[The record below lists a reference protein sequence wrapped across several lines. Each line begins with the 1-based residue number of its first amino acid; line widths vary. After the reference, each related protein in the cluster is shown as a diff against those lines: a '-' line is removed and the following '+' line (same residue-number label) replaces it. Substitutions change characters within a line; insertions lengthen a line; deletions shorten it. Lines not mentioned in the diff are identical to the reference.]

1 VTIKLLFIVLKYT
14 SFRIKS
20 INLTY
25 NRKIKNILHF
35 KKANLEISNI
45 ISNQL
50 YLQRAFI
57 ELTILLT
64 EKYSIFFLDDGDTTS
79 LINAMFISWNSLSGK
94 SLSKLS
100 CVCLPLEKLV
110 NRKHFPVNE
119 NTFRS
124 TENTFQSKKNLV
136 LFPGKCF
143 FF

>member
-1 VTIKLLFIVLKYT
+1 VTIKLLFILLKYT

-64 EKYSIFFLDDGDTTS
+64 EKYSIFFFPINNFLRLIGDHF
-79 LINAMFISWNSLSGK
+79 LAA
-94 SLSKLS
+94 SK
-100 CVCLPLEKLV
+100 
-110 NRKHFPVNE
+110 RKIGQFD
-119 NTFRS
+119 
-124 TENTFQSKKNLV
+124 
-136 LFPGKCF
+136 
-143 FF
+143 